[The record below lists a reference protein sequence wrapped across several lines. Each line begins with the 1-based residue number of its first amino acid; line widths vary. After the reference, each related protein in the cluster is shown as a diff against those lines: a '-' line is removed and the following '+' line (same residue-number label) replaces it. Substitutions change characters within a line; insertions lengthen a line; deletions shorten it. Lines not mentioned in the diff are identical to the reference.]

1 MKEVDL
7 YPDLKAFLE
16 GQGYEVKAEIGACDV
31 MAVRGAEPP
40 VIVEMKLSFSLAL
53 VMQGVARQSLFD
65 TVYLAVPAPKKGWP
79 ARYKDIVAVCR
90 RLGLGLLAVH
100 PGQGVEAHLD
110 PGPYVPRRNVARA
123 GKLLREFQRR
133 VGDPNQGGSTG
144 VKRMTVYRQDALRC
158 LNLLAGG
165 AMKGAEVARATGVS
179 RATTLMRDDHY
190 GWFERLEKGVY
201 GLTVVGQAA
210 LIAHADDI
218 ARLTEPE

>member
-1 MKEVDL
+1 
-7 YPDLKAFLE
+7 
-16 GQGYEVKAEIGACDV
+16 
-31 MAVRGAEPP
+31 
-40 VIVEMKLSFSLAL
+40 MKLSFSLAL

-65 TVYLAVPAPKKGWP
+65 TVYLAVPQPKKGWP

-110 PGPYVPRRNVARA
+110 PGPYLPRRNVVRA

-133 VGDPNQGGSTG
+133 VGDPNQAGSTG

-165 AMKGAEVARATGVS
+165 AMKGAEVARATGVA

-201 GLTVVGQAA
+201 GLTVAGQAA
-210 LIAHADDI
+210 LTAHADDI
-218 ARLTEPE
+218 ARLTAPE